1 MIENRYTRVD
11 YLLETTKFD
20 QESLLEEITR
30 AMSDQEFDDIYQFIC
45 RMHDIEPD
53 EDKFTQSSDIYEAEN
68 PDGEWDHV
76 KGSLTE

>member
-1 MIENRYTRVD
+1 MIENRHTRVD
-11 YLLETTKFD
+11 YLLETTGFD
-20 QESLLEEITR
+20 QGDLLHEIIR